1 MITDGTTPL
10 GVLAFL
16 ALVGGLLVSGIA
28 FLSALLMKQ
37 HEWARRFALAGAAGV
52 ALYVILL
59 LGFSLGSQERV
70 LPRGQAKHLCEIDCH
85 SEYAVTGV
93 RKATTV
99 GPRTAQGVFYVVTV
113 KVEFDS
119 STISSRRG
127 MSPLQ
132 IGPREVTVVDGG
144 GARYG
149 LLSPDNA
156 DSLRRSIVPGQSYTT
171 ELVFDLPTSV
181 SDPKLLIAVPA
192 GPPDW
197 LVIGSENSLLHKRVF
212 LGLGG

>member
-10 GVLAFL
+10 GILAFL
-16 ALVGGLLVSGIA
+16 GLVGGVLVTGIA
-28 FLSALLMKQ
+28 FLSALLLKRR
-37 HEWARRFALAGAAGV
+37 EWARRFALVGAGGV
-52 ALYVILL
+52 GLYVILL
-59 LGFSLGSQERV
+59 VGFSLGSRERV
-70 LPRGQAKHLCEIDCH
+70 LALGQSKHLCEIDCH

-93 RKATTV
+93 RTTKTL
-99 GPRTAQGVFYVVTV
+99 GPRNARGLFYVVTV

-119 STISSRRG
+119 STISPRRG

-132 IGPREVTVVDGG
+132 IGPREVTVMDGKG
-144 GARYG
+144 TRYG
-149 LLSPDNA
+149 LLSADNA

-171 ELVFDLPTSV
+171 DLVFDLPAGL

-192 GPPDW
+192 APPDW
-197 LVIGSENSLLHKRVF
+197 LVIGSENSLLHQRVF